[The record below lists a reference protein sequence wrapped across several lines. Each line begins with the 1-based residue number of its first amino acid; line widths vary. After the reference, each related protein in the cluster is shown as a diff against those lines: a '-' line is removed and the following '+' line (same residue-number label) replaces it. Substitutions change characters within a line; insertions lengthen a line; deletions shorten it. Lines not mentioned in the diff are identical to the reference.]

1 MKKTFKTILV
11 TLTIVFLS
19 TVAFSEDNMELNI
32 LFTHDMH
39 DNLESFN
46 TLIDGEKE
54 NIGGYSRLSSAIK
67 EEREKDNELLLV
79 DAGDYSMGT
88 LYQTIYE
95 THSPSLR
102 LMGIMGYDA
111 VTLGNHEFD
120 FRPEG
125 LANSL
130 ESAIYNRE
138 DLPEIIASNTKFP
151 EYDLSN
157 DLIYLKQTFE
167 KYGILDDY
175 LILEKNKIRIGI
187 IGLMGEEA
195 DSTAPKAGVKFTDIV
210 EESKELVTNL
220 KEENV
225 DLIVAL
231 SHSGTEGK
239 SGKTEDEILAKKVPE
254 IDVIISGHSHTELEE
269 PIIINDTI
277 IASSGKYTENL
288 GTMKI
293 KRENGKWVL
302 KNYDIKRLDNSY
314 KKDPLI
320 DEYVDEF
327 KDTINQ
333 DYLSRYGLEYDQ
345 LVARSDFNFTSTSE
359 LAKEQEE
366 EPLGY
371 LIGDAYRYA
380 VEKAEGKDYENIDVA
395 VVPAGVIRDS
405 FTKGDITVKDIFKV
419 SSLGIGEDQL
429 SGYPLIDVYLTGEEL
444 KTAAEVDASIQP
456 LMNVAQLYMSGLQ
469 YTFNPN
475 RIIFNKLTDINLL
488 TEDGPKNLE
497 DDKLYRVVANLYSA
511 QMLNI
516 VGDQSMG
523 LLSIVPKDK
532 SGNPIEDFEG
542 RIIYDG
548 DQELKEWIALTQ
560 YISSFPEKDGIPH
573 IDQHYAEKQG
583 FKTIDNDKSLTS
595 ILTGLNKISL
605 AIILIPIVL
614 IIVLIVIIR
623 FLMNRRER
631 RR

>member
-1 MKKTFKTILV
+1 MKKTLRSLLV

-19 TVAFSEDNMELNI
+19 TVAFSENNMELNI

-67 EEREKDNELLLV
+67 EAREKDSELLLV

-102 LMGIMGYDA
+102 LMGVMGYDA

-130 ESAIYNRE
+130 ESAIYHGE
-138 DLPEIIASNTKFP
+138 DLPEIVASNTKFP
-151 EYDLSN
+151 DGDLSN
-157 DLIYLKQTFE
+157 DLIYLKQTFD

-175 LILEKNKIRIGI
+175 FILEKNNIRIGI

-195 DSTAPKAGVKFTDIV
+195 DSTAPKAGVEFTGIV
-210 EESKELVTNL
+210 EESKELVTRL

-239 SGKTEDEILAKKVPE
+239 SGKTEDEVLAKKVPE
-254 IDVIISGHSHTELEE
+254 IDVIISGHSHTELAE
-269 PIIINDTI
+269 PIVINDTI
-277 IASSGKYTENL
+277 IASSGNYTENL
-288 GTMKI
+288 GTMRI
-293 KRENGKWVL
+293 KKENNKWVL
-302 KNYDIKRLDNSY
+302 KDYDIKRLDNSY

-320 DEYVDEF
+320 DKYIDEF
-327 KDTINQ
+327 KNAINQ
-333 DYLSRYGLEYDQ
+333 DYLYRYGLEYDE

-380 VEKAEGKDYENIDVA
+380 VEKAEGKNYEKVDVA

-419 SSLGIGEDQL
+419 SSLGIGKDQL

-488 TEDGPKNLE
+488 TENGPESLD

-523 LLSIVPKDK
+523 LLSIVPKDE
-532 SGNPIEDFEG
+532 SGKPIEDFEG

-560 YISSFPEKDGIPH
+560 YIGSFPEKDGIPH
-573 IDQHYAEKQG
+573 IDQYYAEKQG
-583 FKTIDNDKSLTS
+583 FKNVDNDRSLTS

-614 IIVLIVIIR
+614 IIVLIVIVK
-623 FLMNRRER
+623 FLMNRRKR